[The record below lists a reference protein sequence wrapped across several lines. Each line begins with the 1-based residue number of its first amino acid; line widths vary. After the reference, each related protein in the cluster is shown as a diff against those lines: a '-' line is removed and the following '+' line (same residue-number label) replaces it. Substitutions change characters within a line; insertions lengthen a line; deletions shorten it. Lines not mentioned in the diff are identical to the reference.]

1 MEPIKK
7 ALKWFAITVAVIAF
21 IAWASSTADEP
32 LTRGSL
38 TGLAVGLMYGL
49 WTIGKALD
57 RIENKITQLQ
67 NAIHR
72 QAYLD

>member
-7 ALKWFAITVAVIAF
+7 VLKWLAITIAVIAF
-21 IAWASSTADEP
+21 ISWIASTADEP
-32 LTRGSL
+32 LTKGSL
-38 TGLAVGLMYGL
+38 TSLAIGLMYGL

-57 RIENKITQLQ
+57 RIENKISQLQ

-72 QAYLD
+72 QTYPD